1 MSWLKTLFTKE
12 ASNLVDS
19 IGEAFDKNFTN
30 EEERIKAKTELLA
43 MANDFIL
50 KVSQVKADVLK
61 VELSGNWLQR
71 SWRPIIML
79 SFGFIVIYR
88 YFIAPTFNLPMAELP
103 ENFWNLLELGLGGYV
118 IGRSAEKILS
128 GSSINLTNVGKK

>member
-12 ASNLVDS
+12 ATSLVDS
-19 IGEAFDKNFTN
+19 IGNAFDKNFTN

-43 MANDFIL
+43 MVNDFIL
-50 KVSQVKADVLK
+50 KVAEVKAEVLK

-88 YFIAPTFNLPMAELP
+88 YFIAPTFNLPLAELP
-103 ENFWNLLELGLGGYV
+103 TNFWDLLELGLGGYV
-118 IGRSAEKILS
+118 IGRSAEKILQ

>member
-19 IGEAFDKNFTN
+19 IGEAFDKNFTK

-88 YFIAPTFNLPMAELP
+88 YFVAPTFSLPMAELP

-128 GSSINLTNVGKK
+128 GSSINFTNVGKK